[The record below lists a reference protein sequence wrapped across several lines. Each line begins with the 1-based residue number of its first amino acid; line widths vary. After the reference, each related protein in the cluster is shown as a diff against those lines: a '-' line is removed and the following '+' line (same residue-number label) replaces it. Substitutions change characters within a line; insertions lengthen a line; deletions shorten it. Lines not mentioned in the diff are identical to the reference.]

1 MIISFMLPLIF
12 ALILT
17 TAPVQESVPRTI
29 GVEVCQPLELP
40 MSISDAVITSTN
52 DRFVLKGLLSNYS
65 ESRPL
70 GIRYSIAVID
80 SQNVISLVTQSEA
93 VRLAPYQTKRVAFK
107 MSQKVTWREG
117 DRFVL
122 MLEQVVTTD
131 YIWEVLT
138 AKESLAAYIAG
149 DYSVVPRVSRVPNQV
164 DVRPSSRVI
173 Y

>member
-1 MIISFMLPLIF
+1 MLPLIV

-17 TAPVQESVPRTI
+17 AAPIQEPAPRTI
-29 GVEVCQPLELP
+29 VVEVCQPPELP
-40 MSISDAVITSTN
+40 MGMSDAVITSTN
-52 DRFVLKGLLSNYS
+52 GRFVLKGLLSNYS

-80 SQNVISLVTQSEA
+80 SENVISLVTQSEA
-93 VRLAPYQTKRVAFK
+93 VRFAPYQAKRVAFK
-107 MSQKVTWREG
+107 LSQKVILKRGE
-117 DRFVL
+117 RFVL

-138 AKESLAAYIAG
+138 ARESLAAYIAG